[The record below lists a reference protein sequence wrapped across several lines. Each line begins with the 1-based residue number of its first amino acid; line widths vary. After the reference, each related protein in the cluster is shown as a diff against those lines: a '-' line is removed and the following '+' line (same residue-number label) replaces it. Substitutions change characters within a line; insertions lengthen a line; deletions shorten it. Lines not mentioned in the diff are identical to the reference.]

1 MGVDRELGRRAVAG
15 GRALA
20 TGPCSGSGRRSAS
33 PATTRKPAIATHLR
47 RRRTRGD
54 SGIRITRFTVTRG
67 THVGDGEYP
76 SSCDVRRKA
85 ARRRCP
91 RRLLRRRIV
100 GVAAEVRLSRR
111 RARRRHRARHGHEQ
125 AARHRLP
132 GKCRTLFVRGTHLS
146 LHAVA
151 APGWRFTGFKSTF
164 CNGAHATCVF
174 DMVSSHDC
182 VGGACPTGVF
192 GVRAR
197 FVRDS

>member
-1 MGVDRELGRRAVAG
+1 VVEPSILRVVTFGAK
-15 GRALA
+15 ALA
-20 TGPCSGSGRRSAS
+20 GAVLVGCFVAAASAS
-33 PATTRKPAIATHLR
+33 PPRYVYRDVALVAITGH
-47 RRRTRGD
+47 G
-54 SGIRITRFTVTRG
+54 TVTSKPHGISCPG
-67 THVGDGEYP
+67 T
-76 SSCDVRRKA
+76 
-85 ARRRCP
+85 
-91 RRLLRRRIV
+91 
-100 GVAAEVRLSRR
+100 
-111 RARRRHRARHGHEQ
+111 
-125 AARHRLP
+125 
-132 GKCRTLFVRGTHLS
+132 CRTLFVRGTHLR